1 MEAAG
6 VCVYLKFGAVT
17 DEQRAALLKR
27 LAENLSVNMTLSE
40 RSGHRC
46 VWYEGPSDDAASTAV
61 QLRLNA
67 ICEELGIP
75 KDQVT
80 TTLDPNRL

>member
-1 MEAAG
+1 MEASG
-6 VCVYLKFGAVT
+6 VCVYLKFGAIS
-17 DEQRAALLKR
+17 DEQRTTLLKR
-27 LAENLSVNMTLSE
+27 LAEKLSVHMTLSE
-40 RSGHRC
+40 QSGQPC

-61 QLRLNA
+61 QLRLKA

-75 KDQVT
+75 EDQVT